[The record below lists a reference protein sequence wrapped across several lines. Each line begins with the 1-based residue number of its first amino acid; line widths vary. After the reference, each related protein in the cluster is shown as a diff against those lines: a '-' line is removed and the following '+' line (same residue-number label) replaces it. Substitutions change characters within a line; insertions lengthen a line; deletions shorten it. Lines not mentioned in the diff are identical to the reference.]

1 MNTEVEM
8 KNHIIDIEKYLAF
21 LGIPFPSLNLITL
34 SPKRGWPTTQLYI
47 LVELWKKQAAA
58 TIMNIVVGRPG
69 ITIPT
74 SPKPVNMIPA
84 EKYAIFNTG
93 LVFLDAA
100 FLN

>member
-1 MNTEVEM
+1 
-8 KNHIIDIEKYLAF
+8 
-21 LGIPFPSLNLITL
+21 
-34 SPKRGWPTTQLYI
+34 
-47 LVELWKKQAAA
+47 
-58 TIMNIVVGRPG
+58 PG